1 MDYVNSQFG
10 LCTGANYFVWR
21 AVPSEISCY
30 VWSLLLPPFLSIL
43 CFPLSL
49 TLSSSLSPHSFL
61 PPPSI
66 CLPFL
71 PPFFLLTIEE
81 LPPGVTGPI
90 SPRGPDSV
98 LHSPHPSPRL
108 PLHPHHTLC
117 CHGPPGSRPHNPAEA
132 IQRTQ
137 YLRSERGSS
146 ITSIQEEKKI
156 FIWKISGSQHSIIT
170 LGKKAHCTVLS
181 VC

>member
-1 MDYVNSQFG
+1 M
-10 LCTGANYFVWR
+10 
-21 AVPSEISCY
+21 
-30 VWSLLLPPFLSIL
+30 WSLLLPPFLSIL

-117 CHGPPGSRPHNPAEA
+117 CHSPPGSRPHNPAET

-137 YLRSERGSS
+137 HLRSERGSS
-146 ITSIQEEKKI
+146 ITSIQEDKNIYFEDFRVLNIQLSPWAKKHI
-156 FIWKISGSQHSIIT
+156 ILCCRCARSERCAMSCMLVTRCSI
-170 LGKKAHCTVLS
+170 LL
-181 VC
+181 